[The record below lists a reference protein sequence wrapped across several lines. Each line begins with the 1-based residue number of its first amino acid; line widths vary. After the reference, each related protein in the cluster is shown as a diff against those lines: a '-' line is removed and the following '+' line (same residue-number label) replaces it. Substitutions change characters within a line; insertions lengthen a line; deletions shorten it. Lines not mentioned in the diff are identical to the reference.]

1 MAILNINII
10 MTLPELRGTVQQLLG
25 VIRTSN
31 ALQMHFLQTHF
42 GLDVKAKQHYAAMS
56 TLQTYF

>member
-1 MAILNINII
+1 MNII
-10 MTLPELRGTVQQLLG
+10 MTVLELRSTVQQLLG